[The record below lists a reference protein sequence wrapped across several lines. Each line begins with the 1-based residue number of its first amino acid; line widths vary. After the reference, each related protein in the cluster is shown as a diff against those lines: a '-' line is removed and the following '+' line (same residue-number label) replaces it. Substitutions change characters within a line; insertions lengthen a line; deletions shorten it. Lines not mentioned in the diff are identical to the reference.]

1 MMVHN
6 TITLSV
12 LVLLAV
18 AHHLSPHGKDGAE
31 SIFIDAHNM
40 VGSPKQQTTTKW
52 HRVLEITTS
61 SPTGDGL
68 LTNTPT
74 TDEPSLPPT
83 FAPATAKVL
92 FLLFCSH
99 DMYNYY
105 SMVLTVIIFNM
116 NLNLSLLNI
125 PPRPLRMNRP
135 CFPRLSRPKT

>member
-1 MMVHN
+1 MVHN

-12 LVLLAV
+12 LALLAV
-18 AHHLSPHGKDGAE
+18 AHHLSPHYKDGA

-40 VGSPKQQTTTKW
+40 VSTPKQQTTTKW

-83 FAPATAKVL
+83 FAPSSAKV
-92 FLLFCSH
+92 FLFC
-99 DMYNYY
+99 
-105 SMVLTVIIFNM
+105 VCT
-116 NLNLSLLNI
+116 
-125 PPRPLRMNRP
+125 
-135 CFPRLSRPKT
+135 

>member
-18 AHHLSPHGKDGAE
+18 AHHLSPHKDGA

-40 VGSPKQQTTTKW
+40 VGSTPKQQTTTKW

-83 FAPATAKVL
+83 FAPSSAKV
-92 FLLFCSH
+92 FLFC
-99 DMYNYY
+99 
-105 SMVLTVIIFNM
+105 V
-116 NLNLSLLNI
+116 
-125 PPRPLRMNRP
+125 
-135 CFPRLSRPKT
+135 CA

>member
-18 AHHLSPHGKDGAE
+18 AHHLSPHKDGA

-40 VGSPKQQTTTKW
+40 VGSSSTPKQQTTTKW

-61 SPTGDGL
+61 LPTGDGL

-83 FAPATAKVL
+83 FDPSSAKVFL
-92 FLLFCSH
+92 FLC
-99 DMYNYY
+99 
-105 SMVLTVIIFNM
+105 VCT
-116 NLNLSLLNI
+116 
-125 PPRPLRMNRP
+125 
-135 CFPRLSRPKT
+135 

>member
-12 LVLLAV
+12 LALLAV
-18 AHHLSPHGKDGAE
+18 AHHLSPHKDRAV

-40 VGSPKQQTTTKW
+40 VGSTSPKQQTTTKW

-83 FAPATAKVL
+83 FDPSSAKVFL
-92 FLLFCSH
+92 FFVCVH
-99 DMYNYY
+99 MNVYY
-105 SMVLTVIIFNM
+105 YYILY
-116 NLNLSLLNI
+116 
-125 PPRPLRMNRP
+125 
-135 CFPRLSRPKT
+135 